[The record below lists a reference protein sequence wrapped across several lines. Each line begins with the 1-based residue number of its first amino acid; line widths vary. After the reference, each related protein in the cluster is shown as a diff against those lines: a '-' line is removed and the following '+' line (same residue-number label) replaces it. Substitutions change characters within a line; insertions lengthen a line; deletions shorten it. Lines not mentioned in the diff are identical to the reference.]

1 MIIAETF
8 KIKCPQILVEM
19 FGLILFNIVWHVS
32 CLLGAIRIYL
42 QLGEP
47 VPRIFFYV
55 FEFFQIRMDGEE
67 RVRHKNST

>member
-8 KIKCPQILVEM
+8 KTKCRQVFVEM
-19 FGLILFNIVWHVS
+19 FGLTLFNIVWHVS
-32 CLLGAIRIYL
+32 SFLGAIRIYL